1 MCDMAVEDRIR
12 SVEYTGRDLSSVHN
26 LYIEHQVGTTTSRHH
41 LQQLPLEKY
50 DSVLIFS
57 DDAQY
62 GSIEADARALTTL
75 LLIRDIQTKRITSG
89 PTQGRR
95 RAQSEWL
102 DRYGQ
107 AAEKVTII
115 SEILDSATKKLFS
128 QTAEVSDYVM
138 SNELL
143 SMYLAMV
150 AEDREMNEVLQ
161 ELLSAAGNEIYVRDI
176 GLYLCDDEAVSSEVS
191 FWDVTARG
199 RLRAEIAIGYVCT
212 PDALQGNAA
221 GICINP
227 SGKDKGQSWSHVEAL
242 IVLAEN

>member
-161 ELLSAAGNEIYVRDI
+161 EP
-176 GLYLCDDEAVSSEVS
+176 SSS
-191 FWDVTARG
+191 
-199 RLRAEIAIGYVCT
+199 
-212 PDALQGNAA
+212 
-221 GICINP
+221 NP
-227 SGKDKGQSWSHVEAL
+227 NHAMLPLE
-242 IVLAEN
+242 